1 MSHARGA
8 LLELGVLVVRMLLLR
23 LLVMVS
29 MLAAAIAAI
38 VRHQRLIRLQRVLVG
53 ITEVGKGVDYVLPLT
68 GLMLPFT
75 HLLSVL
81 GC

>member
-8 LLELGVLVVRMLLLR
+8 LLELGVLVVRMLL

-53 ITEVGKGVDYVLPLT
+53 ITEVGKGVDYVLPLP